1 MKVRVLASGS
11 KGNCIL
17 VSGEQTSILIDAGL
31 SMRKIKEIL
40 FEIDFPVEK
49 IKAILISHEHSDH
62 IKGAG
67 AIARNFRIPLLVNE
81 ATYRVGLRRFGR
93 IPELIHFENGQKFT
107 FNDLLIDPFSVPHD
121 SVDSS
126 CFLISERG
134 YPHKLGVITDLGYP
148 TMLVKEM
155 MKKPSTVILESNHD
169 IDMLINGPYQWW
181 LKQRVKGKNGH
192 LSNIQA
198 IELLEEVLH
207 DGLKNIVLAHLSEV
221 NNKPDLA
228 FNSMQRFLKERQAMC
243 NLFIAEQYK
252 PTEWIEV

>member
-17 VSGEQTSILIDAGL
+17 VSGEQTAILIDAGL
-31 SMRKIKEIL
+31 SMRKIKDIL
-40 FEIDFPVEK
+40 LEIDFPVDL
-49 IKAILISHEHSDH
+49 IKAILISHEHYDH

-67 AIARNFRIPLLVNE
+67 ALARNLRIPVMVNE
-81 ATYRVGLRRFGR
+81 ATYRAGLRRFGR
-93 IPELIHFENGQKFT
+93 IQALFHFENGSKFT
-107 FNDLLIDPFSVPHD
+107 HNEFLIEPFSVPHD
-121 SVDSS
+121 SADNS

-134 YPHKLGVITDLGYP
+134 YSQKLAVVTDLGYP

-192 LSNIQA
+192 LSNVQA
-198 IELLEEVLH
+198 VELLEEVLH
-207 DGLKNIVLAHLSEV
+207 AGLKNIVLAHLSEI
-221 NNKPDLA
+221 NNEPNLA

-243 NLFIAEQYK
+243 NLFVADQYK
-252 PTEWIEV
+252 PTDWIEV